1 MFFPAFSEDVASRLP
16 KETIF
21 TVEYL
26 TSQILVNSEPSFL
39 EEAISRGNF
48 IEALLQEL
56 EFFGQLRKDD
66 FPDVR
71 EYLVHQQSSLQDI
84 VKIILKER
92 DKPNLRRYWL
102 SPLQIQTT

>member
-1 MFFPAFSEDVASRLP
+1 MFFPAFSEGVVSRLP

-21 TVEYL
+21 TVEYF
-26 TSQILVNSEPSFL
+26 TSQILVNAEPSFL

-56 EFFGQLRKDD
+56 EFFGQWRKAD

-84 VKIILKER
+84 TKIILKER
-92 DKPNLRRYWL
+92 DNPALRRHWL
-102 SPLQIQTT
+102 SPHPLQTT